1 MLQFFQPVLFMAV
14 PQINQWYAKGVRMK
28 DFVITT
34 DSNCDLLP
42 DYIKEKRV
50 GIIPHYYELNNTVYG
65 EEVNLTPKEFYDS
78 MRNGL
83 MPTTMASN
91 PAVIHSTFLEY
102 INEGKD
108 ILHISFSS
116 ALSGG
121 CNNVEAGAREL
132 CEEYTD
138 AEIVVFDTLNASLGQ
153 GLMVMKAV
161 ELKEEGKSL
170 KEIAEWLEKH
180 RHNFCLQ
187 FTADNLF
194 HLQRGGRVSKMT
206 AIVGTMISIKPIL
219 IINNEGKLISAGTV
233 RGRKKSLSTIVS
245 NMVKQMG
252 SYLGN
257 PGTICV
263 VHGDALE
270 DAEYVVKLIKEEVK
284 DASVIVNVISPSIG
298 AHSGPGAI
306 GICFWGENRAN

>member
-1 MLQFFQPVLFMAV
+1 
-14 PQINQWYAKGVRMK
+14 MK

-42 DYIKEKRV
+42 EYIKEKGV
-50 GIIPHYYELNNTVYG
+50 GIIPHYYELNDTVYG

-91 PAVIHSTFLEY
+91 PAVIHSTFLKY
-102 INEGKD
+102 INEGTD

-121 CNNVEAGAREL
+121 YSNVAAGAREL
-132 CEEYTD
+132 CEEYTE
-138 AEIVVFDTLNASLGQ
+138 AVIIVFDTLNASLGQ
-153 GLMVMKAV
+153 GLMIMKAV
-161 ELKEEGKSL
+161 ELKEAGKSL
-170 KEIAEWLEKH
+170 TEIVQWLESH
-180 RHNFCLQ
+180 RENFCVQ
-187 FTADNLF
+187 FTVDNLF
-194 HLQRGGRVSKMT
+194 HLQRGGRISKMT
-206 AIVGTMISIKPIL
+206 AIVGSMINIKPIL
-219 IINNEGKLISAGTV
+219 VINEEGRLVSAGTV

-245 NMVKQMG
+245 NMAEQMG
-252 SYLGN
+252 SFIDN

-263 VHGDALE
+263 VHGDAAE
-270 DAEYVVKLIKEEVK
+270 DAEHVVKLIKEKVK
-284 DASVIVNVISPSIG
+284 DAHVIVNVISPSIG

-306 GICFWGENRAN
+306 GICFFGERSVNY

>member
-1 MLQFFQPVLFMAV
+1 
-14 PQINQWYAKGVRMK
+14 MK

-42 DYIKEKRV
+42 EYIKEKGV

-65 EEVNLTPKEFYDS
+65 DEVNLTPKEFYDS

-91 PAVIHSTFLEY
+91 PAVIHSTFSEY
-102 INEGKD
+102 IKQGKD
-108 ILHISFSS
+108 VLHISFSS

-121 CNNVEAGAREL
+121 CSNVAAGAREL
-132 CEEYTD
+132 CEENP
-138 AEIVVFDTLNASLGQ
+138 EVNIIVVDTLNASMGE
-153 GLMVMKAV
+153 GLAVMKAV
-161 ELKEEGKSL
+161 ELKEEGKGMQ
-170 KEIAEWLEKH
+170 EIANWLLEH
-180 RHNFCLQ
+180 LQNFCVQ
-187 FTADNLF
+187 FTVDDLF

-206 AIVGTMISIKPIL
+206 AFVGSMINIKPIL
-219 IINNEGKLISAGTV
+219 VINNEGQLIPAGTV

-252 SYLGN
+252 SYIDN

-263 VHGDALE
+263 VHGDARE
-270 DAEYVVKLIKEEVK
+270 DAEYVVKLIREVIK
-284 DASVIVNVISPSIG
+284 DADIVVNVISPSIG

-306 GICFWGENRAN
+306 GICFWGENRSN

>member
-1 MLQFFQPVLFMAV
+1 
-14 PQINQWYAKGVRMK
+14 MK

-42 DYIKEKRV
+42 EYVKEKGV
-50 GIIPHYYELNNTVYG
+50 GIIPHYYELNDTVYG

-91 PAVIHSTFLEY
+91 PAVIHSTFLKY

-121 CNNVEAGAREL
+121 CSNVAAGAREL
-132 CEEYTD
+132 CEEYT
-138 AEIVVFDTLNASLGQ
+138 ESTIIVFDTLNASLGE
-153 GLMVMKAV
+153 GLMIMKAV
-161 ELKEEGKSL
+161 ELKEAGKSL
-170 KEIAEWLEKH
+170 VEIVQWLESH
-180 RHNFCLQ
+180 RENFSVQ
-187 FTADNLF
+187 FTVDNLF
-194 HLQRGGRVSKMT
+194 HLQRGGRISKMT
-206 AIVGTMISIKPIL
+206 AIVGSMINIKPIL
-219 IINNEGKLISAGTV
+219 VINTEGKLIPAGSV

-245 NMVKQMG
+245 NMVEQMG
-252 SYLGN
+252 SFLDN

-263 VHGDALE
+263 VHGDA
-270 DAEYVVKLIKEEVK
+270 AEEAGHVVKLIEEKVK
-284 DASVIVNVISPSIG
+284 DAHVIVNVISPSIG

-306 GICFWGENRAN
+306 GICYFGERRTN